1 MALTNCTINSTNV
14 TVTASQA
21 VGSTANQV
29 LTISPD
35 DGFVVAAENFSAQ
48 SPPTGIDTI
57 TLSDSTTAYADDNK
71 VLVTCDLTN
80 TYNPGAA
87 NVTLTIDIDGEATD
101 KKIRPYTYAG
111 TWSQAATDFNPQ
123 PINANGPH
131 SYSGSL
137 LEGEEVVI
145 FEQTYTASANNTMTA
160 PTVAFGNSSYA
171 GDYTV
176 ITENTAMSDFGPTAM
191 KITCKYKSPAANA
204 SGHTITVT
212 KGTMTNFPTT
222 TNLITGVIIDDSS
235 LSPAGE
241 TRDLKVYGTPG
252 ASFRLFIRKE
262 GATDADDTYY
272 GFPTDPT
279 TGVTNF
285 SSSSSS
291 YSSNYTIPSTG
302 TGAGVYVLR
311 IFFDDINLQ
320 NPQSYFISVIGGTS
334 PATNTTQG
342 SSDNND
348 AFEITLTG
356 ANDVTVTTTA
366 TSSAGLTAAYVNNV
380 ATANASDDLY
390 DSFGNLAGA
399 IGLKMTVTHSSG
411 KALYKRRE
419 PVFSDVVA
427 YNANNSTTINLE
439 TMNDFTNTVP
449 SDINV
454 DTAFEISGLSITS
467 TDGATSLVIE
477 SGSEGYGISQAG
489 PSSVTSVLNLDN
501 FINQQPTANSASVNA
516 DYETAQAITLTGNDP
531 EGDTLTFSTTVD
543 PSNGSLSGLNS
554 STGAITY
561 TPNSSFSGSDSFKFK
576 VNDGIE
582 DSSAATVTVTV
593 AGSGGGGTPSGGRW
607 NIDIYNSSGYYSGS
621 HFVSSDNYC
630 DGSSLAVMP
639 GGAASCFS
647 VGSWVRYATVA
658 GGCGTSYGR
667 AKITSHSTSDGVP
680 TAYLYQFRIYPS
692 REDSHNSTNATVC

>member
-1 MALTNCTINSTNV
+1 MALTNCTIDSTNV

-35 DGFVVAAENFSAQ
+35 DGFVVAAENFTKQ

-111 TWSQAATDFNPQ
+111 TWNQAASDFNPQ
-123 PINANGPH
+123 PINASGPH

-137 LEGEEVVI
+137 LEGEEVTI
-145 FEQTYTASANNTMTA
+145 FAQTYTASANNTMTA

-176 ITENTAMSDFGPTAM
+176 ITENTAMSGFGPTAM
-191 KITCKYKSPAANA
+191 KVTCKYKSPAANA
-204 SGHTITVT
+204 SGHTISVT

-222 TNLITGVIIDDSS
+222 TNLVTGFRINQELMST
-235 LSPAGE
+235 AGE
-241 TRDLKVYGTPG
+241 TRRLYVYGNSG
-252 ASFRLFIRKE
+252 CSFRLYIRKE
-262 GATDADDTYY
+262 GATDSDDKWY
-272 GFPTDPT
+272 
-279 TGVTNF
+279 NF
-285 SSSSSS
+285 STDEFTGTSQS
-291 YSSNYTIPSTG
+291 YSSNYTMPDI
-302 TGAGVYVLR
+302 GVYYL
-311 IFFDDINLQ
+311 DIQ
-320 NPQSYFISVIGGTS
+320 FPEQAVTPTQAYVISIIGGTS
-334 PATNTTQG
+334 PSTNTTQG
-342 SSDNND
+342 SNDNND
-348 AFEITLTG
+348 EFTVTL
-356 ANDVTVTTTA
+356 NQKQDITVTTTA
-366 TSSAGLTAAYVNNV
+366 TGTSLTTAYVNNV
-380 ATANASDDLY
+380 ATANPSESLY
-390 DSFGNLAGA
+390 DEFGLLSSG
-399 IGLKMTVTHSSG
+399 IDLKMTVTHSSG
-411 KALYKRRE
+411 KALYKRRQ
-419 PVFSDVVA
+419 PVFSDEVA
-427 YNANNSTTINLE
+427 YNVNNSTTINEE
-439 TMNDFTNTVP
+439 TMNDFTNTVV
-449 SDINV
+449 SSAG
-454 DTAFEISGLSITS
+454 DTAFDIAGLNITS

-477 SGSEGYGISQAG
+477 SGNNGYGITNAG
-489 PSSVTSVLNLDN
+489 PANVASVLNLDN

-531 EGDTLTFSTTVD
+531 EGDTLTFTTTTT

-561 TPNSSFSGSDSFKFK
+561 TPTPGFSGSDNFKFK

-582 DSSAATVTVTV
+582 DSTAATVTVTV
-593 AGSGGGGTPSGGRW
+593 AGSGSSPGGAPSGGRW
-607 NIDIYNSSGYYSGS
+607 TIDLYNSSGYYSGS
-621 HFVSSDNYC
+621 HFVSSDSYC
-630 DGSSLAVMP
+630 DGSSLSVMP
-639 GGAASCFS
+639 GGAAACFG

-667 AKITSHSTSDGVP
+667 AKIASHSTSDGVP
-680 TAYLYQFRIYPS
+680 TAYLYQFRTYPS
-692 REDSHNSTNATVC
+692 NNDSHNSTNATIC

>member
-1 MALTNCTINSTNV
+1 MALTNCTIDSTNV

-35 DGFVVAAENFSAQ
+35 DGFVVAAENFTKQ

-101 KKIRPYTYAG
+101 KNVRPYSYAG
-111 TWSQAATDFNPQ
+111 TWSQAASDFNPQ

-145 FEQTYTASANNTMTA
+145 FEQTYTAAANHTMTA
-160 PTVAFGNSSYA
+160 PTVSFGNSSYA

-176 ITENTAMSDFGPTAM
+176 ITENTAMSGFGPTAM
-191 KITCKYKSPAANA
+191 KVTCKYKSPAANA
-204 SGHTITVT
+204 SGHTISVT
-212 KGTMTNFPTT
+212 KGTTTNFPTT
-222 TNLITGVIIDDSS
+222 TNLVTGFRINQELMST
-235 LSPAGE
+235 AGE
-241 TRDLKVYGTPG
+241 TRRLYVYGNSG
-252 ASFRLFIRKE
+252 CSFRLYIRKE
-262 GATDADDTYY
+262 GASDSDDRWY
-272 GFPTDPT
+272 
-279 TGVTNF
+279 NF
-285 SSSSSS
+285 STDEFTATSQS
-291 YSSNYTIPSTG
+291 YSSNYTMPDIGLYYFDIQFPEQAVTP
-302 TGAGVYVLR
+302 TQAYV
-311 IFFDDINLQ
+311 
-320 NPQSYFISVIGGTS
+320 ISIIGGTD
-334 PATNTTQG
+334 PATNTTVN
-342 SSDNND
+342 SNDNND
-348 AFEITLTG
+348 EFTVTL
-356 ANDVTVTTTA
+356 NQKQDITVTTTA
-366 TSSAGLTAAYVNNV
+366 TSSANLTATYVNNV
-380 ATANASDDLY
+380 ATANASENLY
-390 DSFGNLAGA
+390 DEYGNL
-399 IGLKMTVTHSSG
+399 IGGIDLKMTVTHSSG

-419 PVFSDVVA
+419 PVFSDEVA
-427 YNANNSTTINLE
+427 YNVNNSTTIDLE

-449 SDINV
+449 SSTGDTEFDIG
-454 DTAFEISGLSITS
+454 GLSITS

-477 SGSEGYGISQAG
+477 SGSAGYGITTAG
-489 PSSVTSVLNLDN
+489 PANVASVLNLDN

-531 EGDTLTFSTTVD
+531 EGDTLTFTTTQN

-561 TPNSSFSGSDSFKFK
+561 TPNSSFSGNDTFKFK

-582 DSSAATVTVTV
+582 DSTAATVTVTV
-593 AGSGGGGTPSGGRW
+593 AGSGSSPGGAPSGGRW
-607 NIDIYNSSGYYSGS
+607 TMDTYNSSGVVSGQ
-621 HFVSSDNYC
+621 HYVSSDSYC
-630 DGSSLAVMP
+630 DGSSLSIMP

-647 VGSWVRYATVA
+647 VGSWVRFSTVA

-667 AKITSHSTSDGVP
+667 AKIASHSTSDGVP
-680 TAYLYQFRIYPS
+680 TAYLYQFRTYGS
-692 REDSHNSTNATVC
+692 REDSHNSNNPTVC

>member
-1 MALTNCTINSTNV
+1 MALTNCTIDSTNV

-29 LTISPD
+29 LTITPD
-35 DGFVVAAENFSAQ
+35 AGYVVAAADFSKQ

-87 NVTLTIDIDGEATD
+87 NVTLTIDIDGVAKD

-145 FEQTYTASANNTMTA
+145 FEQTYTASANHTMTA

-262 GATDADDTYY
+262 GATDAGDTYY

-302 TGAGVYVLR
+302 TGAGVYVLP
-311 IFFDDINLQ
+311 IFFDDVNLQ

-419 PVFSDVVA
+419 PVFSDVIA

-449 SDINV
+449 SDIDV

-477 SGSEGYGISQAG
+477 SGPEGYGISQAG

-501 FINQQPTANSASVNA
+501 FINQQPTANALSVNT
-516 DYETAQAITLTGNDP
+516 DYETALSITCTGSDP
-531 EGDTLTFSTTVD
+531 ESDTLTFTKTVD
-543 PSNGSLSGLNS
+543 PSNGSLSTLNS
-554 STGAITY
+554 STGVVTY
-561 TPNSSFSGSDSFKFK
+561 TPNSAFSGTDSFKFK

-582 DSSAATVTVTV
+582 DSTAATVTVTV

-607 NIDIYNSSGYYSGS
+607 TIETYLSTGVVSGQHY
-621 HFVSSDNYC
+621 VSSDNYC
-630 DGSSLAVMP
+630 DGSSIAVMP

-658 GGCGTSYGR
+658 GGCGTSFGR
-667 AKITSHSTSDGVP
+667 AKVTSHSTSDGVP
-680 TAYLYQFRIYPS
+680 TAYLYQFRVYPS
-692 REDSHNSTNATVC
+692 MNDSHNSTNATVC